1 MKEPNPNCKSPVR
14 YYESHLNQS
23 KGKKNMKTTSTKSLR
38 WIFLLMLL
46 MGGFGTSMHAS
57 GGPMPTPTNPPSQV
71 SFGAA
76 LSLTV

>member
-1 MKEPNPNCKSPVR
+1 
-14 YYESHLNQS
+14 
-23 KGKKNMKTTSTKSLR
+23 MKTTSTKSLR

>member
-1 MKEPNPNCKSPVR
+1 
-14 YYESHLNQS
+14 
-23 KGKKNMKTTSTKSLR
+23 MKTTSTKSLR

-71 SFGAA
+71 SFGTAFFEGGGPAPLPPLSA
-76 LSLTV
+76 L